1 MATLS
6 DGSANSSANATAR
19 NAKQN
24 SGIRFSDI
32 PGARILKIVTMK
44 LIEAA
49 VLEMPL
55 KISP

>member
-1 MATLS
+1 M
-6 DGSANSSANATAR
+6 
-19 NAKQN
+19 
-24 SGIRFSDI
+24 RFSDI

-49 VLEMPL
+49 VLEIPL